1 MEKQVAACFFVGK
14 KPYKWYN
21 HTMSID
27 INDERS
33 VRLERRQQLVDAGI
47 SAYPNTVTRTHS
59 IVQLT
64 ATFSDGGSEATIVG
78 RVRGMRRHGGSTF
91 IDVEDGTGKFQV
103 FCSHGDL
110 GNVYDTLVAKLDIGD
125 FVQVTGTPFLTKAGQ
140 KSLKVVRLVLLSK
153 ALRPL
158 PDKVHG
164 LTDTEQR
171 YRQRELDLLANP
183 ESLATARLR
192 SAMLQALRQGFEAEG
207 FLEVETPVLQS
218 IAGGATAKPFVTH
231 HNTLDVDLYLR
242 VAPELYLKRL
252 IIGGFEKVYEVARC
266 FRNEGVSPQHNPEF
280 TQIEFYA
287 AYWDYQQMMNFCEQ
301 LLVKV
306 VSTVR
311 GSLEFEVDGKAVN
324 FTAPLP
330 RVKYID
336 AIREACGLDV
346 LEATDTELRKAVK
359 QAGGEADPRANRG
372 KLIDELWKTAVR
384 PNVHRPTFVYDYP
397 VELSPLAKRK
407 ADDPRIVEMFQL
419 VVAGAEVI
427 KAFTELNDPT
437 DQAARFAEQDAL
449 RTAGDDEAQ
458 GTDPAFVEAMEYG
471 MPPTAGAGLG
481 IDRLAAILSGSH
493 SIKEVILFPTLR
505 PKE

>member
-1 MEKQVAACFFVGK
+1 
-14 KPYKWYN
+14 
-21 HTMSID
+21 MSMD
-27 INDERS
+27 INNERS
-33 VRLERRQQLVDAGI
+33 VRLERRQQLLDAGI
-47 SAYPNTVTRTHS
+47 IAYPNTATRTHTTA
-59 IVQLT
+59 QLV
-64 ATFSDGGSEATIVG
+64 AAFSDGGTEVTILG
-78 RVRGMRRHGGSTF
+78 RVRGLRRHGGSTF
-91 IDVEDGTGKFQV
+91 ADVEDSSGKFQV
-103 FCSHGDL
+103 FCSHSELGDA
-110 GNVYDTLVAKLDIGD
+110 YDQLVAKLDIGD
-125 FVQVTGTPFLTKAGQ
+125 FVQVSGTPFLTKAGQ
-140 KSLKVVRLVLLSK
+140 KSLKVDQLRLLSK

-158 PDKVHG
+158 PDKIHG

-192 SAMLQALRQGFEAEG
+192 SAMLQALRQSFEAEG

-218 IAGGATAKPFVTH
+218 IAGGATAKPFITH

-266 FRNEGVSPQHNPEF
+266 FRNEGISPQHNPEF

-287 AYWDYQQMMNFCEQ
+287 AYWDYRQMMDFCEK
-301 LLVKV
+301 LLVQV
-306 VSTVR
+306 VSKVR
-311 GSLEFEVDGKAVN
+311 GSLEFEVDGKVVN

-330 RVKYID
+330 RIKYID
-336 AIREACGLDV
+336 AIREASGVDV
-346 LEATDTELRKAVK
+346 LEASDAQLHAAVK
-359 QAGGEADPRANRG
+359 KAGGEADPHANRG
-372 KLIDELWKTAVR
+372 KLIDELWKAAVR
-384 PNVHRPTFVYDYP
+384 PNVHRPTIVYDYP

-419 VVAGAEVI
+419 VIAGAEVI

-481 IDRLAAILSGSH
+481 IDRLAAILTGSH

>member
-1 MEKQVAACFFVGK
+1 
-14 KPYKWYN
+14 
-21 HTMSID
+21 MSTD

-33 VRLERRQQLVDAGI
+33 VRVERRQNLLAAGI
-47 SAYPNTVTRTHS
+47 ATYPNTVKRTHTMAEL
-59 IVQLT
+59 V
-64 ATFSDGGSEATIVG
+64 AAFADGGSPVIIVG
-78 RVRGMRRHGGSTF
+78 RVRGIRRHGGSTF
-91 IDVEDGTGKFQV
+91 CDIEDSTGKFQV
-103 FCSHGDL
+103 FCSHAELGD
-110 GNVYDTLVAKLDIGD
+110 VYEQLVEKLDIGD
-125 FVQVTGTPFLTKAGQ
+125 FVEVHGTPFLTKAGQ
-140 KSLKVVRLVLLSK
+140 QSVKVSLLRLLSK

-158 PDKVHG
+158 PDKIHG

-231 HNTLDVDLYLR
+231 HNTLDADLYLR

-266 FRNEGVSPQHNPEF
+266 FRNEGISPQHNPEF

-287 AYWDYQQMMNFCEQ
+287 AYWDYQQMMDFCEK
-301 LLVKV
+301 LLVHV
-306 VSTVR
+306 VSKVR
-311 GSLEFEVDGKAVN
+311 GSLEFTVDGKSVN

-330 RVKYID
+330 RIKYIE
-336 AIREACGLDV
+336 AIREACAIDV
-346 LEATDTELRKAVK
+346 LEASDAQLLAAVK
-359 QAGGEADPRANRG
+359 KAGGEVDPHAHRG
-372 KLIDELWKTAVR
+372 KLIDELWKAAVR

-427 KAFTELNDPT
+427 KAFTELNDPI

-481 IDRLAAILSGSH
+481 IDRLAAILSGNH